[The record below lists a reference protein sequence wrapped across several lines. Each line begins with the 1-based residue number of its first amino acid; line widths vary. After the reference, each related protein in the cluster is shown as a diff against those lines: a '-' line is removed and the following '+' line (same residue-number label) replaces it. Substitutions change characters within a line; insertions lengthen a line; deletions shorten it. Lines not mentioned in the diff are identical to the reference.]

1 MNIQV
6 ETCHYFNIDYD
17 IKERFITYWHQINQI
32 ILVNPREILEIGIG
46 NGFVSKYLKERNF
59 NIVTL
64 DIDYRLFPAV
74 VGNVLQIPFLDRSF
88 DAVACFELLEHL
100 PYKNFPEALKELYRV
115 SRSYIIISLPDVTTA
130 YRFYIELPRIR
141 PIRKMFKHPFPR
153 ESWHHFDGQH
163 YWEIG
168 KRGYSLKRIEEDIR
182 RSGLKIVNTYRIFE
196 VKHRRFFLLSGL

>member
-1 MNIQV
+1 MDHSKKVNIQV

-74 VGNVLQIPFLDRSF
+74 VGNGRQYAHYEVCSIRQIRLNL
-88 DAVACFELLEHL
+88 VCC
-100 PYKNFPEALKELYRV
+100 
-115 SRSYIIISLPDVTTA
+115 
-130 YRFYIELPRIR
+130 
-141 PIRKMFKHPFPR
+141 HP
-153 ESWHHFDGQH
+153 
-163 YWEIG
+163 
-168 KRGYSLKRIEEDIR
+168 LAM
-182 RSGLKIVNTYRIFE
+182 
-196 VKHRRFFLLSGL
+196 